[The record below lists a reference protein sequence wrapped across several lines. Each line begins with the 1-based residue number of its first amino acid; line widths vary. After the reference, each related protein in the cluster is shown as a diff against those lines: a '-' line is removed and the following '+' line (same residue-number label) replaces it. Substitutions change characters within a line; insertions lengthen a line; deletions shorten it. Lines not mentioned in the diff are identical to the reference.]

1 MVTYGSIVLCLVL
14 CTGFFIRT
22 KNYFNRNREMD
33 NGPAIVTTIGVI
45 FTFIGITYSKM
56 TWKIIYAQQALL
68 NREDLLFKLK
78 HNRSFLL
85 SGVFISF
92 PVPGG
97 GLLP

>member
-1 MVTYGSIVLCLVL
+1 MT
-14 CTGFFIRT
+14 
-22 KNYFNRNREMD
+22 E
-33 NGPAIVTTIGVI
+33 
-45 FTFIGITYSKM
+45 KM